1 MGIPPMIMQRMPMTD
16 LMRTHTGERRRHD
29 HGRDARARLWNTL
42 LLLCVGLSSISAADR
57 TGVQLLK
64 EKDAWLSSDQGR
76 TELAN
81 LLTYQTPAGGWCK
94 AYDARTPRD
103 PAAGAKGFGGWNGTP
118 TIDNGATWS
127 EIRLLGRAVAL
138 TGKDE
143 YRQACQRGLTFLLER
158 QYDNGGWPQRS
169 PKDPGRHD
177 YGTHITF
184 NDHAMTEVLALMRD
198 VAEAK
203 EPWFA
208 WMPEEQ
214 RQATRTAFTRGISCI
229 LKSQIIRAGQ
239 PTGWCQQ
246 HDAMTLAPTSARAYE
261 LPCVASSESARLALL
276 LMAIEQPDDNVR
288 RAIDGAVRWFTTTA
302 ISGKKLVDQD
312 DDRVLVDDAEAPRM
326 WARCYD
332 LETNQPFFCDRD
344 GVKRAAFSEISR
356 ERRTGYAWYGT
367 WGEQV
372 LREHTQWLKRLT
384 GKPAQ

>member
-1 MGIPPMIMQRMPMTD
+1 MISD
-16 LMRTHTGERRRHD
+16 NTGERRRQD
-29 HGRDARARLWNTL
+29 HGRDARATVGSTL
-42 LLLCVGLSSISAADR
+42 LLLCVALWSLSAADR

-64 EKDAWLSSDQGR
+64 ENDAWLRSDDGVEQ
-76 TELAN
+76 LAN
-81 LLTYQTPAGGWCK
+81 LLSYQTPAGGWCK
-94 AYDARTPRD
+94 AYDLSTVRD
-103 PAAGAKGFGGWNGTP
+103 SAAGAKGFGGWNGTP

-127 EIRLLGRAVAL
+127 EVRLLGRAFTL

-143 YRQACQRGLTFLLER
+143 YRQACERGLSFLLDR

-169 PKDPGRHD
+169 PKDPGKHD

-203 EPWFA
+203 TPWFA
-208 WMPEEQ
+208 WMPDE
-214 RQATRTAFTRGISCI
+214 RQQTARTAFARGIDCV
-229 LKSQIIRAGQ
+229 LRSQIIRNGQ

-246 HDAMTLAPTSARAYE
+246 HDALTLAPTAARAYE
-261 LPCVASSESARLALL
+261 LPCVASSESARLVLL
-276 LMAIEQPDDNVR
+276 LMSIEQPDAGIR
-288 RAIDGAVRWFTTTA
+288 RAIDDAVRWFNTAA
-302 ISGKKLVDQD
+302 ISGKRIVERD
-312 DDRVLVDDAEAPRM
+312 DDRVLVDDADAPRL

-332 LETNQPFFCDRD
+332 LETDQPFFCDRD

-372 LREHTQWLKRLT
+372 LREHVQWLK
-384 GKPAQ
+384 GNGEKPAP

>member
-1 MGIPPMIMQRMPMTD
+1 MTD
-16 LMRTHTGERRRHD
+16 LIRHNAGERHRHD
-29 HGRDARARLWNTL
+29 HGRDARATLRSTL
-42 LLLCVGLSSISAADR
+42 LLLCVGLSLLSAADR

-94 AYDARTPRD
+94 AYDVRTSRD
-103 PAAGAKGFGGWNGTP
+103 IATGAKGFGGWNGTP

-127 EIRLLGRAVAL
+127 EIRLLGRAFAL
-138 TGKDE
+138 TAKDD
-143 YRQACQRGLTFLLER
+143 YRQACQRGLTFLLDR
-158 QYDNGGWPQRS
+158 QYENGGWPQRS
-169 PKDPGRHD
+169 PKDPGKHD

-184 NDHAMTEVLALMRD
+184 NDHAMTEVLGLMRD

-203 EPWFA
+203 APWFT

-214 RQATRTAFTRGISCI
+214 RKAARTAFDHGIACV
-229 LKSQIIRAGQ
+229 LKCQIIREGQ

-261 LPCVASSESARLALL
+261 LPCIAGAESARLAML
-276 LMAIEQPDDNVR
+276 LMSLDQPDAEVR
-288 RAIDGAVRWFTTTA
+288 RAIDGAVRWFTVSA
-302 ISGKKLVDQD
+302 ISGKQVVDQD
-312 DDRVLVDDAEAPRM
+312 GDRVLIDAADAPRL

-332 LETNQPFFCDRD
+332 LDTNQPFFCDRD
-344 GVKRAAFSEISR
+344 GVKRTVFSDISR

-372 LREHTQWLKRLT
+372 LGEHQQWIQRT
-384 GKPAQ
+384 AENPRQ